1 MAEAGSGKSLRIV
14 FATIGSFGDLHPYIA
29 LALELNRRGHRA
41 MIAGSDVY
49 RDKIQAL
56 GIDFHPLGPD
66 FNRVQTVPGLVDQV
80 LHPRTGAE
88 TLIRDVMMPNLRSSY
103 ADLSAAAEG
112 ADLLVS
118 HPLAFAARLVA
129 ETQGRRWASTFLA
142 PFTALSVHDPV
153 AMAEIPFLNLL
164 RPLGPPLFRQIY
176 HHVMLRAHDWS
187 APWHA
192 FRAELGLPPA
202 ADDPLFAGQHAPDL
216 ALGLFSPLLG
226 APQPDWPRNS
236 MATGFAFH
244 DDDDRTGLPPD
255 LAAFLD
261 AGPPPL
267 VFTLGTT
274 MVRRPGRFFEDS
286 LKAAQRLRR
295 RAVLLVGSKSPLPP
309 GPLPDSAIAV
319 AYAPFSALFP
329 RAAAIVHQGGVG
341 TTGQAMRAGRP
352 MLVVPFGYDQPDNAA
367 RVTRLGIARTLP
379 IGRYTAARAA
389 NLLGDLLGT
398 PSYWRRAAEI
408 GDRIAAETGTATACD
423 ALIAL
428 AATGQDPDLQTMPR
442 RRAAAG

>member
-1 MAEAGSGKSLRIV
+1 MAETRSGKGLRIV

-29 LALELNRRGHRA
+29 LSLELNRRGHRA
-41 MIAGSDVY
+41 MIAASEVY
-49 RDKIQAL
+49 RDKIRAL
-56 GIDFHPLGPD
+56 GIDFHPIGPD
-66 FNRVQTVPGLVDQV
+66 FNRVQAVPGLVDQV

-88 TLIRDVMMPNLRSSY
+88 TLIRDVMMPNLRDSY

-112 ADLLVS
+112 SDLLVS
-118 HPLAFAARLVA
+118 HPLTFAVRLVA
-129 ETQGRRWASTFLA
+129 ETQGKRWASTFLA
-142 PFTALSVHDPV
+142 PFTALSAHDPSM
-153 AMAEIPFLNLL
+153 MAEIPFLDLL

-176 HHVMLRAHDWS
+176 HHVMQRAHDWC

-244 DDDDRTGLPPD
+244 DDDSQAGLPPD

-261 AGPPPL
+261 DGPPPL

-274 MVRRPGRFFEDS
+274 MIRRPGSFFEDS
-286 LKAAQRLRR
+286 LKAARRLGQ
-295 RAVLLVGSKSPLPP
+295 RAVLLVGSNPPVPP
-309 GPLPDSAIAV
+309 GLLSDEAIAV
-319 AYAPFSALFP
+319 AYAPFSTLFP

-367 RVTRLGIARTLP
+367 RVTRLGIARSLP
-379 IGRYTAARAA
+379 IGRYTASCAA
-389 NLLGDLLGT
+389 DLLGILLGQ
-398 PSYWRRAAEI
+398 PSYRRRAAEI
-408 GDRIAAETGTATACD
+408 GRKIAAETGTKTACD

-428 AATGQDPDLQTMPR
+428 AETGRHPDRQPPR
-442 RRAAAG
+442 LRAAAG

>member
-1 MAEAGSGKSLRIV
+1 MAGAGSGKGLRIV

-41 MIAGSDVY
+41 MIAASDVY

-66 FNRVQTVPGLVDQV
+66 FNRVQSIPGLVDQV

-88 TLIRDVMMPNLRSSY
+88 TLIRDVMMPNLRDSY

-118 HPLAFAARLVA
+118 HPLTFAVRLVA

-142 PFTALSVHDPV
+142 PFTALSVHDPSV
-153 AMAEIPFLNLL
+153 MAEIPFLDLL

-244 DDDDRTGLPPD
+244 DDDGQAGLPPD

-261 AGPPPL
+261 DGPPPL

-286 LKAAQRLRR
+286 LKAAERLGR
-295 RAVLLVGSKSPLPP
+295 RAVLLVGSKSSLPL
-309 GPLPDSAIAV
+309 GRLSDRAIAV

-329 RAAAIVHQGGVG
+329 RAAVIVHQGGVG

-367 RVTRLGIARTLP
+367 RVTRLGIARSLP
-379 IGRYTAARAA
+379 IGRYTASRAA
-389 NLLGDLLGT
+389 DQLGRLLDQ
-398 PSYWRRAAEI
+398 PSYQRRASEI
-408 GDRIAAETGTATACD
+408 GRKVAAETGTKNACD

-428 AATGQDPDLQTMPR
+428 AGAGQCPDLQSPR
-442 RRAAAG
+442 LRAAG

>member
-1 MAEAGSGKSLRIV
+1 MAGAGSGKSLRIV

-66 FNRVQTVPGLVDQV
+66 FNRVQAVPGLVDQV

-88 TLIRDVMMPNLRSSY
+88 TLIRDVMMPNLRDSY
-103 ADLSAAAEG
+103 ADLSAAASG
-112 ADLLVS
+112 SDLLVS

-142 PFTALSVHDPV
+142 PFTALSVHDPSM
-153 AMAEIPFLNLL
+153 MAEIPFLDLL

-244 DDDDRTGLPPD
+244 DDDDQAGLPPD
-255 LAAFLD
+255 LAAFLAD
-261 AGPPPL
+261 GPPPL

-274 MVRRPGRFFEDS
+274 MVRRPGSFFEDS

-295 RAVLLVGSKSPLPP
+295 RAVLLVGSKSSLPL
-309 GPLPDSAIAV
+309 GPLSDGAIAV

-367 RVTRLGIARTLP
+367 RVTRLGIARSLP
-379 IGRYTAARAA
+379 IGRYTASRAA
-389 NLLGDLLGT
+389 DQLGRLLDQ
-398 PSYWRRAAEI
+398 PSYQRRASEI
-408 GDRIAAETGTATACD
+408 GRKIAAETGTQTACD
-423 ALIAL
+423 ALVAL
-428 AATGQDPDLQTMPR
+428 AEAGQHPDRQSPR
-442 RRAAAG
+442 LRAAG